1 MKKCPNCQA
10 AYFDEMLEFC
20 LEDGA
25 KLTVVSSSGAI
36 KTEPVVRNQKSVE
49 TMFFDA
55 SAGITPKTVE
65 VRDSAATAV
74 QSPANETKPL
84 SLKENAVE
92 KGSRALEIS
101 AIVFALAHNWWQW
114 LYVDRQNYGS
124 IANFLFSA
132 DFLIWFLLLLA
143 GTAAGLLTLKLSRR
157 KGMAYAGLVI
167 LAINFL
173 LLLVPRK

>member
-1 MKKCPNCQA
+1 MRKCPQCQA

-20 LEDGA
+20 LEDGS
-25 KLTVVSSSGAI
+25 KLTVVSNSGAT
-36 KTEPVVRNQKSVE
+36 KTEPVVRDQKNVE

-55 SAGITPKTVE
+55 SAGIPKTVE
-65 VRDSAATAV
+65 VKDSAATAI
-74 QSPANETKPL
+74 QSPASETKPL

-92 KGSRALEIS
+92 KGSRALEIGT
-101 AIVFALAHNWWQW
+101 IVFALAHNWWQW

-143 GTAAGLLTLKLSRR
+143 GTVAGLLTLKLSRR
-157 KGMAYAGLVI
+157 KGMAYVGLVI

>member
-1 MKKCPNCQA
+1 MRKCPKCQA

-25 KLTVVSSSGAI
+25 KLTVVSNSSATKTGA
-36 KTEPVVRNQKSVE
+36 VNANQKNIE

-55 SAGITPKTVE
+55 SAGIPKTVE
-65 VRDSAATAV
+65 VKDSATAI

-132 DFLIWFLLLLA
+132 DFLIWFLLLLT
-143 GTAAGLLTLKLSRR
+143 GTSAGLLALKLSRR

>member
-1 MKKCPNCQA
+1 MKKCPQCQA
-10 AYFDEMLEFC
+10 DYFDEMLEFC

-25 KLTVVSSSGAI
+25 KLTVVSNSGAT
-36 KTEPVVRNQKSVE
+36 KTEPFVRNQKNVE

-55 SAGITPKTVE
+55 SAGIPKTVE
-65 VRDSAATAV
+65 VKDSAATAI

-92 KGSRALEIS
+92 KGYRALEIGT
-101 AIVFALAHNWWQW
+101 IVFALAHNWWQW

-132 DFLIWFLLLLA
+132 DFLIWFLLLLL
-143 GTAAGLLTLKLSRR
+143 GTVAGLLTLKLSRR

-173 LLLVPRK
+173 LLLVPLK